1 MRRATVRELTVDFSE
16 GRSVLVVRQRKDVSY
31 EVYEVFRKTHQYEII
46 EKAIDILLKE
56 NDRFL
61 EDLYLF
67 DEKYYTNEPR
77 RKNRYVSKDKNVLPE
92 GKKIQ
97 KRGYW
102 ISVHFGVGLKKRLIK
117 QMCEV
122 AEVDFQHKRVTDK
135 LI

>member
-1 MRRATVRELTVDFSE
+1 MTRATVRELTVDLSE
-16 GRSVLVVRQRKDVSY
+16 GRSVLVVRRRKDASY

-46 EKAIDILLKE
+46 EKAIDVLLQQNNSFVE
-56 NDRFL
+56 SFSH
-61 EDLYLF
+61 F
-67 DEKYYTNEPR
+67 DEKYYKNEPR
-77 RKNRYVSKDKNVLPE
+77 RKYRYVSKDKNILPE

-102 ISVHFGVGLKKRLIK
+102 ISVHFGIGLKMRLIK

-122 AEVDFQHKRVTDK
+122 AEVDFQHRRVPDE